1 MHPFWP
7 QEWEVTAN
15 DNVVNS
21 CILDIK
27 CLINMANAIQNE
39 PNSSEAMH
47 LMVLARKLGRLAI
60 VIDVYKTMKLVNPT
74 LHKHFQYW
82 LTILLMH

>member
-1 MHPFWP
+1 M
-7 QEWEVTAN
+7 
-15 DNVVNS
+15 
-21 CILDIK
+21 
-27 CLINMANAIQNE
+27 QNE

-47 LMVLARKLGRLAI
+47 LMVLAGKLGRLVI
-60 VIDVYKTMKLVNPT
+60 VIDAYEMMKLVNPT